1 MSKLR
6 FSNVFYVILKFTKWP
21 KRSGITLK
29 NMAFFEG
36 NQLFAGD
43 FYAVLDETNTDTV
56 QGITRSTGNTKVLEG
71 TTRSTQGITK

>member
-1 MSKLR
+1 MFFMLSWNLPSGRKDRGSLYKIWL
-6 FSNVFYVILKFTKWP
+6 SLK
-21 KRSGITLK
+21 
-29 NMAFFEG
+29 G

-43 FYAVLDETNTDTV
+43 FYAVLDDMV